1 MSGLWAFIKGSRLA
15 QLVLVVIACGTLM
28 LMVDRCARRV
38 MDTAFESGKQTER
51 ADGAHDTIRQTERAN
66 NAAETIRRDPDAR
79 RADCLRDSRTPE
91 NC

>member
-1 MSGLWAFIKGSRLA
+1 MTGLWAWLKGSRVA
-15 QLVLVVIACGTLM
+15 QAALVVAATGLLA

-38 MDTAFESGKQTER
+38 MDTAVEAGKQTAR
-51 ADGAHDTIRQTERAN
+51 ADGLQETVRQTERAN
-66 NAAETIRRDPDAR
+66 NAAEKIRRDPDAR

>member
-1 MSGLWAFIKGSRLA
+1 MLGLWTFIKGSRVA
-15 QLVLVVIACGTLM
+15 QLALVALTLGALV

-38 MDTAFESGKQTER
+38 MDTATEGGKQTER
-51 ADGAHDTIRQTERAN
+51 ADSLQDTFRQTERAN
-66 NAAETIRRDPDAR
+66 NAAENIRRNPDAR